1 MRPLKRSV
9 EAMVVQ
15 IFIGLAT
22 EGTTDIRF
30 FESIVR
36 RTFQEIA
43 LQECRPDID
52 IDIRRLNTKKTGLSF
67 TEYVKQA
74 SYDGVKDFGMMVLA
88 IHADAD
94 KETYDGRK
102 KYNIDPAQEELD
114 KQGDDYCKI
123 LTPVIPVRMMEAWM
137 LADKELLKSEI
148 GTTKSDNDL
157 KINRDPETIADPK
170 AVIEEAIRIAQSDLP
185 KRRQRLT
192 ISDLY
197 AIIGD
202 KISINKLLS
211 LDSYQKFQDEV
222 RATYRTLN
230 CMP

>member
-1 MRPLKRSV
+1 MNLLRRSV
-9 EAMVVQ
+9 EIMTVQ

-43 LQECRPDID
+43 LTECRSDID
-52 IDIRRLNTKKTGLSF
+52 IDIRRLNTKKTGRSF
-67 TEYVKQA
+67 VEYVKQA
-74 SYDGVKDFGMMVLA
+74 SYDGVKDFGMMALA

-94 KETYDGRK
+94 RETYDERK
-102 KYNIDPAQEELD
+102 RYNIDPAQEELD

-137 LADKELLKSEI
+137 LADKDLLKSEI

-157 KINRDPETIADPK
+157 GINRDPESIADPK
-170 AVIEEAIRIAQSDLP
+170 AVIEEAIRIAQSGLP

-202 KISINKLLS
+202 KIGLDKLS
-211 LDSYQKFQDEV
+211 LLNSYQRFQEEV
-222 RATYRTLN
+222 RNTYRILSY
-230 CMP
+230 M

>member
-1 MRPLKRSV
+1 
-9 EAMVVQ
+9 MVVQ

-230 CMP
+230 YMP

>member
-22 EGTTDIRF
+22 ERTTDIRF

-36 RTFQEIA
+36 HTFQEIA

-230 CMP
+230 YMP

>member
-1 MRPLKRSV
+1 MI
-9 EAMVVQ
+9 VQ

-22 EGTTDIRF
+22 EGTTDIQF

-36 RTFQEIA
+36 RTFQEVA
-43 LQECRPDID
+43 LRECRPDID
-52 IDIRRLNTKKTGLSF
+52 IDIRRLNTKKTGRSF
-67 TEYVKQA
+67 VEYVKQA
-74 SYDGVKDFGMMVLA
+74 SYNGVKDFGMMVLA

-94 KETYDGRK
+94 RETYEGRRR
-102 KYNIDPAQEELD
+102 YNIDPAQEELD

-137 LADKELLKSEI
+137 LADKDLLKSEI

-157 KINRDPETIADPK
+157 RINRDPESIADPK

-202 KISINKLLS
+202 KIGLDRLS
-211 LDSYQKFQDEV
+211 LLNSYQRFQEEV
-222 RATYRTLN
+222 RNTYRTLN
-230 CMP
+230 YM

>member
-1 MRPLKRSV
+1 MGKHLNLSQRIIIESKLNENISLRKIGEMVGKPHTTISREILSRRVLSKGNRFNNFNTFCKSTDTAPFVCNCCPNKRN
-9 EAMVVQ
+9 
-15 IFIGLAT
+15 
-22 EGTTDIRF
+22 
-30 FESIVR
+30 
-36 RTFQEIA
+36 
-43 LQECRPDID
+43 C
-52 IDIRRLNTKKTGLSF
+52 KKNKYF
-67 TEYVKQA
+67 YYA
-74 SYDGVKDFGMMVLA
+74 KDA
-88 IHADAD
+88 
-94 KETYDGRK
+94 
-102 KYNIDPAQEELD
+102 N
-114 KQGDDYCKI
+114 DDYCKI

-230 CMP
+230 YMP

>member
-1 MRPLKRSV
+1 MT
-9 EAMVVQ
+9 VQ

-43 LQECRPDID
+43 LRECRPDID
-52 IDIRRLNTKKTGLSF
+52 IDIRRLNTKKTGRSF
-67 TEYVKQA
+67 IEYVKQA

-94 KETYDGRK
+94 RETYDGRRR
-102 KYNIDPAQEELD
+102 YNIDPAQEELD

-157 KINRDPETIADPK
+157 RINRDPESIADPK

-230 CMP
+230 YMP

>member
-1 MRPLKRSV
+1 MNLLRRSAEV
-9 EAMVVQ
+9 MVQ

-43 LQECRPDID
+43 LSECRPDID
-52 IDIRRLNTKKTGLSF
+52 IDIRRLNTKKTGRSF
-67 TEYVKQA
+67 VEYVKQA

-88 IHADAD
+88 VHADAD
-94 KETYDGRK
+94 RETYDVRR
-102 KYNIDPAQEELD
+102 KYNIDPTQEELD
-114 KQGDDYCKI
+114 KQGNDYCKI

-137 LADKELLKSEI
+137 LADKDLLKSEI
-148 GTTKSDNDL
+148 GTTKTDNDL
-157 KINRDPETIADPK
+157 GINRDPESIADPK
-170 AVIEEAIRIAQSDLP
+170 EVIDVAIRIAQSDLP

-202 KISINKLLS
+202 KIGLDKLS
-211 LDSYQKFQDEV
+211 LLNSYQRFQEEV
-222 RATYRTLN
+222 RNTYRTLKY
-230 CMP
+230 M

>member
-1 MRPLKRSV
+1 MNLLRRSAEV
-9 EAMVVQ
+9 MIVQ

-43 LQECRPDID
+43 LRECRPDID
-52 IDIRRLNTKKTGLSF
+52 IDIRRLNTKKTGRSF
-67 TEYVKQA
+67 VEYVKQA
-74 SYDGVKDFGMMVLA
+74 SYDGVKDFGMMVLV

-94 KETYDGRK
+94 KETYDVRK
-102 KYNIDPAQEELD
+102 RYNIDPAQEELD

-157 KINRDPETIADPK
+157 RINRDPESIADPK
-170 AVIEEAIRIAQSDLP
+170 AVIEEAIRIAQSGLP

-202 KISINKLLS
+202 KIGLDRLS
-211 LDSYQKFQDEV
+211 LLNSYQRFKEEV
-222 RATYRTLN
+222 RNTYRTLN
-230 CMP
+230 YM

>member
-1 MRPLKRSV
+1 MNLLRRSAEV
-9 EAMVVQ
+9 MVQ

-43 LQECRPDID
+43 LRECRPDID
-52 IDIRRLNTKKTGLSF
+52 IDIRRLNTKKTGRSF
-67 TEYVKQA
+67 VEYVKQA

-88 IHADAD
+88 VHADAD
-94 KETYDGRK
+94 RETYDVRR
-102 KYNIDPAQEELD
+102 KYNIDPTQEELD
-114 KQGDDYCKI
+114 KQGNDYCKI

-137 LADKELLKSEI
+137 LADKDLLKSEI
-148 GTTKSDNDL
+148 GTTKTDNDL
-157 KINRDPETIADPK
+157 GINRDPESIADPK
-170 AVIEEAIRIAQSDLP
+170 EVIDVAIRIAQSDLP

-202 KISINKLLS
+202 KIGLDKLS
-211 LDSYQKFQDEV
+211 LLNSYQRFQEEV
-222 RATYRTLN
+222 RNTYRTLKY
-230 CMP
+230 M

>member
-1 MRPLKRSV
+1 
-9 EAMVVQ
+9 MVVQ

>member
-1 MRPLKRSV
+1 MT
-9 EAMVVQ
+9 VQ

-43 LQECRPDID
+43 LTECRSDID
-52 IDIRRLNTKKTGLSF
+52 IDIRRLNTKKTGRSF
-67 TEYVKQA
+67 VEYVKQA
-74 SYDGVKDFGMMVLA
+74 SYDGVKDFGMMALA

-94 KETYDGRK
+94 RETYDERK
-102 KYNIDPAQEELD
+102 RYNIDPAQEELD

-137 LADKELLKSEI
+137 LADKDLLKSEI

-157 KINRDPETIADPK
+157 GINRDPESIADPK
-170 AVIEEAIRIAQSDLP
+170 AVIEEAIRIAQSGLP

-202 KISINKLLS
+202 KIGLDKLS
-211 LDSYQKFQDEV
+211 LLNSYQRFQEEV
-222 RATYRTLN
+222 RNTYRILSY
-230 CMP
+230 M

>member
-1 MRPLKRSV
+1 
-9 EAMVVQ
+9 MVVQ

-52 IDIRRLNTKKTGLSF
+52 IDIRRLNTKKTELSF

-230 CMP
+230 YMP

>member
-1 MRPLKRSV
+1 MT
-9 EAMVVQ
+9 VQ

-43 LQECRPDID
+43 LRECRPDID
-52 IDIRRLNTKKTGLSF
+52 IDIRRLNTKKTGRSF
-67 TEYVKQA
+67 IEYVKQA

-94 KETYDGRK
+94 RETYDGRRR
-102 KYNIDPAQEELD
+102 YNIDPAQEELD

-157 KINRDPETIADPK
+157 RINRDPESIADPK

-192 ISDLY
+192 ISDL
-197 AIIGD
+197 
-202 KISINKLLS
+202 
-211 LDSYQKFQDEV
+211 
-222 RATYRTLN
+222 
-230 CMP
+230 

>member
-1 MRPLKRSV
+1 MI
-9 EAMVVQ
+9 VQ

-43 LQECRPDID
+43 MKECRSDID

-67 TEYVKQA
+67 VEYVKQA
-74 SYDGVKDFGMMVLA
+74 SYDGVKDFGMMALA
-88 IHADAD
+88 IHTDAD
-94 KETYDGRK
+94 RETYDGRRR
-102 KYNIDPAQEELD
+102 YNIDPAQEELD
-114 KQGDDYCKI
+114 RQGDDYCKI

-148 GTTKSDNDL
+148 GTTKSDNNL
-157 KINRDPETIADPK
+157 GINKDPESIADPK

-185 KRRQRLT
+185 RRRRRLI

-197 AIIGD
+197 SIIGD
-202 KISINKLLS
+202 KIGLDKLLS
-211 LDSYQKFQDEV
+211 LPSYRRFQDEV
-222 RATYRTLN
+222 RNTYRTLKY
-230 CMP
+230 M

>member
-52 IDIRRLNTKKTGLSF
+52 IEIRRLNTKKTGLSF

-230 CMP
+230 YMP

>member
-1 MRPLKRSV
+1 MNLLRRSAEV
-9 EAMVVQ
+9 MVVQ

-22 EGTTDIRF
+22 EGTTDIQF

-36 RTFQEIA
+36 RTFQEVA
-43 LQECRPDID
+43 LRECRPDID
-52 IDIRRLNTKKTGLSF
+52 IDIRRLNTKKTGRSF
-67 TEYVKQA
+67 VEYVKQA
-74 SYDGVKDFGMMVLA
+74 SYNGVKDFGMMVLA

-94 KETYDGRK
+94 RETYDGRRR
-102 KYNIDPAQEELD
+102 YNIDPAQEELD

-137 LADKELLKSEI
+137 LADKDLLKSEI

-157 KINRDPETIADPK
+157 RINKDPESIADPK

-202 KISINKLLS
+202 KIGLDRLS
-211 LDSYQKFQDEV
+211 LLNSYQRFQEEV
-222 RATYRTLN
+222 RNTYRTLN
-230 CMP
+230 YM

>member
-1 MRPLKRSV
+1 MSV
-9 EAMVVQ
+9 EAMTVQ

-22 EGTTDIRF
+22 EGSTDIRF

-43 LQECRPDID
+43 LKECRPDID

-67 TEYVKQA
+67 VEYVKQA

-88 IHADAD
+88 IHTDAD
-94 KETYDGRK
+94 REAYDVRRM
-102 KYNIDPAQEELD
+102 YNINPAQEELN

-157 KINRDPETIADPK
+157 KINRNPESIANPK
-170 AVIEEAIRIAQSDLP
+170 EVIEEAIRIAQSDFP

-202 KISINKLLS
+202 KISLDRLL
-211 LDSYQKFQDEV
+211 LLNSYQRFQEEV
-222 RATYRTLN
+222 RNTYRILN
-230 CMP
+230 YM

>member
-202 KISINKLLS
+202 KISINKLLP

-230 CMP
+230 YMP

>member
-1 MRPLKRSV
+1 
-9 EAMVVQ
+9 MVVQ

-22 EGTTDIRF
+22 ERTTDIRF

-230 CMP
+230 YMP

>member
-1 MRPLKRSV
+1 MI
-9 EAMVVQ
+9 VQ

-43 LQECRPDID
+43 MKECRLDID

-67 TEYVKQA
+67 VEYVKQA
-74 SYDGVKDFGMMVLA
+74 SYDGVKDFGMMALA
-88 IHADAD
+88 IHTDAD
-94 KETYDGRK
+94 RETYDGRRR
-102 KYNIDPAQEELD
+102 YNIDPAQEELD
-114 KQGDDYCKI
+114 RQGDDYCKI

-148 GTTKSDNDL
+148 GTTKSDNNL
-157 KINRDPETIADPK
+157 GINKDPESIADPK

-185 KRRQRLT
+185 RRRRRLT

-197 AIIGD
+197 SIIGD
-202 KISINKLLS
+202 KIGLDKLLS
-211 LDSYQKFQDEV
+211 LPSYRRFQDEV
-222 RATYRTLN
+222 RNTYRTLKY
-230 CMP
+230 M

>member
-1 MRPLKRSV
+1 MNLLRRSV
-9 EAMVVQ
+9 EIMTVQ

-43 LQECRPDID
+43 LTECRSDID
-52 IDIRRLNTKKTGLSF
+52 IDIRRLNTKKTGRSF
-67 TEYVKQA
+67 VEYVKQA
-74 SYDGVKDFGMMVLA
+74 SYDGVKDFGMMALA

-94 KETYDGRK
+94 RETYDERK
-102 KYNIDPAQEELD
+102 RYNIDPAQEELD

-137 LADKELLKSEI
+137 LADKDLLKSEI

-157 KINRDPETIADPK
+157 GINRDPESIADPK
-170 AVIEEAIRIAQSDLP
+170 AVIEEAIRIAQSGLP

-202 KISINKLLS
+202 KIGLDRLS
-211 LDSYQKFQDEV
+211 LLNSYQRFQEEV
-222 RATYRTLN
+222 RNTYRILSY
-230 CMP
+230 M

>member
-230 CMP
+230 YMP

>member
-1 MRPLKRSV
+1 MNLLRRSAEV
-9 EAMVVQ
+9 MIVQ

-43 LQECRPDID
+43 LRECRPDID
-52 IDIRRLNTKKTGLSF
+52 IDIRRLNTKKTGRSF
-67 TEYVKQA
+67 VEYVKQA
-74 SYDGVKDFGMMVLA
+74 SYDGVKDFGMMVLV
-88 IHADAD
+88 IHTDAD
-94 KETYDGRK
+94 KETYDVRRR
-102 KYNIDPAQEELD
+102 YNIDPAQEELD

-157 KINRDPETIADPK
+157 RINRDPESIADPK

-202 KISINKLLS
+202 RIGLDRLS
-211 LDSYQKFQDEV
+211 LLNSYQRFKKEV
-222 RATYRTLN
+222 RNTYRTLN
-230 CMP
+230 YM

>member
-94 KETYDGRK
+94 KETYGGRK

-230 CMP
+230 YMP

>member
-1 MRPLKRSV
+1 MNLLRRSAEV
-9 EAMVVQ
+9 MIVQ

-22 EGTTDIRF
+22 EGTTDIQF

-36 RTFQEIA
+36 RTFQEVA
-43 LQECRPDID
+43 LRECRPDID
-52 IDIRRLNTKKTGLSF
+52 IDIRRLNTKKTGRSF
-67 TEYVKQA
+67 VEYVKQA
-74 SYDGVKDFGMMVLA
+74 SYNGVKDFGMMVLA

-94 KETYDGRK
+94 RETYDGRRR
-102 KYNIDPAQEELD
+102 YNIDPAQEELD

-137 LADKELLKSEI
+137 LADKDLLKSEI

-157 KINRDPETIADPK
+157 RINRDPESIADPK

-202 KISINKLLS
+202 KIGLDRLS
-211 LDSYQKFQDEV
+211 LLNSYQRFQEEV
-222 RATYRTLN
+222 RNTYRTLN
-230 CMP
+230 YM

>member
-1 MRPLKRSV
+1 MT
-9 EAMVVQ
+9 VQ

-43 LQECRPDID
+43 LRECRPDID
-52 IDIRRLNTKKTGLSF
+52 IDIRRLNTKKTGRSF
-67 TEYVKQA
+67 IEYVKQA

-94 KETYDGRK
+94 RETYDGRRR
-102 KYNIDPAQEELD
+102 YNIDPAQEELD

-230 CMP
+230 YMP

>member
-1 MRPLKRSV
+1 MT
-9 EAMVVQ
+9 VQ

-43 LQECRPDID
+43 LRECRPDID
-52 IDIRRLNTKKTGLSF
+52 IDIRRLNTKKTGRSF
-67 TEYVKQA
+67 IEYVKQA

-94 KETYDGRK
+94 RETYDGRRR
-102 KYNIDPAQEELD
+102 YNIDPAQEELD

-123 LTPVIPVRMMEAWM
+123 LAPVIPVRMMEAWM

-157 KINRDPETIADPK
+157 RINRDPESIADPK

-202 KISINKLLS
+202 KIGLDRLS
-211 LDSYQKFQDEV
+211 LLKSYLRFQEEV
-222 RATYRTLN
+222 RNTYRTLN
-230 CMP
+230 YM

>member
-1 MRPLKRSV
+1 MNLLRRSV
-9 EAMVVQ
+9 EIMTVQ

-43 LQECRPDID
+43 LTECRSDID
-52 IDIRRLNTKKTGLSF
+52 IDIRRLNTKKTGRSF
-67 TEYVKQA
+67 VEYVKQA
-74 SYDGVKDFGMMVLA
+74 SYDGVKDFGMMALA

-94 KETYDGRK
+94 RETYDERK
-102 KYNIDPAQEELD
+102 RYNIDPAQEELD

-137 LADKELLKSEI
+137 LADKDLLKSEI

-157 KINRDPETIADPK
+157 GINRDPESIADPK
-170 AVIEEAIRIAQSDLP
+170 AVIEEAIRIAQSGLP

-202 KISINKLLS
+202 KIGLDKLSL
-211 LDSYQKFQDEV
+211 LDSYQRFQEEV
-222 RATYRTLN
+222 RNTYRILSY
-230 CMP
+230 M